1 MNLTVCTSALHL
13 HEVIGRLDNYR
24 TWSVSFIGTSCFIPQ
39 SVRRF
44 DFVSGWEWHD
54 NKKTRKLESMADDNG
69 CIVTGRVRRGLS
81 LTPRQGALVR
91 MSITACQDE
100 CCSTSLIKYT
110 TQTVHLNHRNQENV
124 ARVFFF
130 IFLWC
135 WSYVLII
142 VKNVNQ
148 MFVVRYIYVMR
159 SLTIVIIQCI
169 SGTIKESSSW
179 ILNLLVGY
187 KCTDYNIVFLLY
199 ELTGWFWI

>member
-1 MNLTVCTSALHL
+1 MNNLTVCTSALHL

-110 TQTVHLNHRNQENV
+110 TQTVHLNHRDQENV
-124 ARVFFF
+124 ARVFFLSF
-130 IFLWC
+130 FG
-135 WSYVLII
+135 VG
-142 VKNVNQ
+142 V
-148 MFVVRYIYVMR
+148 MF
-159 SLTIVIIQCI
+159 
-169 SGTIKESSSW
+169 
-179 ILNLLVGY
+179 
-187 KCTDYNIVFLLY
+187 
-199 ELTGWFWI
+199 

>member
-110 TQTVHLNHRNQENV
+110 TQTVHLNHRDQENV
-124 ARVFFF
+124 ALVFFYLSLALELCF
-130 IFLWC
+130 NYCQKCKL
-135 WSYVLII
+135 
-142 VKNVNQ
+142 NVCSALYLCNAISNYCHYT
-148 MFVVRYIYVMR
+148 MYIR
-159 SLTIVIIQCI
+159 H
-169 SGTIKESSSW
+169 
-179 ILNLLVGY
+179 N
-187 KCTDYNIVFLLY
+187 
-199 ELTGWFWI
+199 